1 MTFLQGTTEKTADLE
16 GAVTDTAKGADEIS
30 RVQDFFA
37 EVYAYLT
44 STEFI
49 GNVIASALVV
59 FGALRLPDPDA
70 RAAPRAAVAERRAED
85 LLDAEAVAR
94 IKRQD
99 TAITLIRNALRYI
112 IFLSSC
118 SLS

>member
-1 MTFLQGTTEKTADLE
+1 MRRMLMTFLQGTTEKTADLE
-16 GAVTDTAKGADEIS
+16 GAVTDTAKAPDEIS

-59 FGALRLPDPDA
+59 FLGLFAFRILTHGL
-70 RAAPRAAVAERRAED
+70 PRACAGGGAGPRTFSTRRQWRA
-85 LLDAEAVAR
+85 
-94 IKRQD
+94 
-99 TAITLIRNALRYI
+99 
-112 IFLSSC
+112 
-118 SLS
+118 